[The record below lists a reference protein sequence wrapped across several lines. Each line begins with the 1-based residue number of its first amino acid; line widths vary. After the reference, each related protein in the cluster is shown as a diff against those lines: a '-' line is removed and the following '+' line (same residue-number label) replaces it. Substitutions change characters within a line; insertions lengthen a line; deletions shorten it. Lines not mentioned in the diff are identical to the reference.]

1 MVPRPVAMRPSVPPE
16 VPDSEVVLRLFK
28 VSWHYRARSLFAF
41 GLQMLL
47 LVMTMAG
54 LTFSGVAVDVVRKAL
69 DPEAAEPRWPL
80 DLAPEPGMPVSEQ
93 LWLLGAFV
101 LGAAMLR
108 AVLTYAYTVQAAI
121 LVHEEIVPEFRRRL
135 YQRLQRLSFRF
146 FDVNATGS
154 IINRVT
160 RDVQLLRSFVD
171 GVLVQGAV
179 LFLSLSVFLAYMLSV
194 HVELTL
200 VCLALTPLMYVA
212 TLRFSRWARPAYRT
226 NRELSD
232 DMVKTVAEGIEGIL
246 VTKVFGRET
255 EQYERFQ
262 SKSRAVKDQQF
273 AIFKAVSR
281 FTPAIDLL
289 THLNVLILLLYG
301 GALVS
306 SGGILLGDLVVFA
319 GLLQQF
325 ASRASGMSTIV
336 NTLQQSLTG
345 ARRVFE
351 VLDAKLE
358 VASPE
363 NAVLPAPGPGH
374 VEFRR
379 VTFGYDAEEPVLQD
393 VELDVEP
400 GECVG
405 VLGLTGAGK
414 STLLSLI
421 GRFYD
426 PTSGQ
431 VLLDGRDVRE
441 YDVDALRKAM
451 GIVFQENLLF
461 RDTVHNNIA
470 YGDPGASP
478 ERVREAARLAGA
490 LGFIEALPK
499 GFDAVVHETGV
510 NLSGGQRQRIAIAR
524 ALLLE
529 PKVLLFDDPTTA
541 VDPETEREVLSAIR
555 SVSAG
560 RTTFIVS
567 NRLST
572 LRHTDRVVVL
582 EHGRVA
588 EQGSH
593 DQLMQGTGLYR
604 RAAELQSVDSESL
617 RLLQKLGAA
626 E

>member
-1 MVPRPVAMRPSVPPE
+1 MPAPE
-16 VPDSEVVLRLFK
+16 PTELPDSHIVLRLLR
-28 VSWHYRARSLFAF
+28 VSWSYRARSLAVF

-69 DPEAAEPRWPL
+69 DPSAADPRWPL
-80 DLAPEPGMPVSEQ
+80 HLSPAPGTPVHEQ
-93 LWLLGAFV
+93 LWWLGAFV
-101 LGAAMLR
+101 LGAALAR
-108 AVLTYAYTVQAAI
+108 GALTYTYSLQAAT
-121 LVHEEIVPEFRRRL
+121 LVHEDIVPSFRRQLFR
-135 YQRLQRLSFRF
+135 RLQRLSFRF

-179 LFLSLSVFLAYMLSV
+179 LLLSLSVFLAYMLSV

-200 VCLALTPLMYVA
+200 VCLALTPLIYLA
-212 TLRFSRWARPAYRT
+212 TLRFSRWARPAYRK
-226 NRELSD
+226 NRELAD
-232 DMVKTVAEGIEGIL
+232 DMVRAVAEGIEGTL
-246 VTKVFGRET
+246 VTKVFGREQ
-255 EQYERFQ
+255 EQYDRFQ
-262 SKSRAVKDQQF
+262 EKSLAVKDQQLT
-273 AIFKAVSR
+273 IFKAVSR
-281 FTPAIDLL
+281 FTPGIDLL
-289 THLNVLILLLYG
+289 TQLNVLILLLYG
-301 GALVS
+301 GALVIERR
-306 SGGILLGDLVVFA
+306 ILLGDLVVFA

-351 VLDAKLE
+351 VLDAPLE
-358 VASPE
+358 VQSPE
-363 NAVLPAPGPGH
+363 SAIVPEPGPGH
-374 VEFRR
+374 VEFRN
-379 VTFGYDAEEPVLQD
+379 VSFGYRPGEPVLCD
-393 VELDVEP
+393 IELDVAP

-414 STLLSLI
+414 STLLSLV

-426 PTSGQ
+426 PSAGQ
-431 VLLDGRDVRE
+431 VRLDGRDLRD
-441 YDVDALRKAM
+441 YDVDELRKAM

-461 RDTVHNNIA
+461 RDSVYANIA
-470 YGDPGASP
+470 YGEPSASP
-478 ERVREAARLAGA
+478 GRVREAARLAGA
-490 LGFIEALPK
+490 LGFIERLPQ
-499 GFDAVVHETGV
+499 GFDSVVHETGI

-555 SVSAG
+555 AASSG
-560 RTTFIVS
+560 RTTLIVS

-572 LRHTDRVVVL
+572 LRYTDRVLVL
-582 EHGRVA
+582 EQGRIA

-593 DQLMQGTGLYR
+593 HQLMQGTGLYR
-604 RAAELQSVDSESL
+604 KAAELQTVDSESL
-617 RLLQKLGAA
+617 RLLRELGAA